1 MVLTAST
8 IQLDVYHAV
17 VFSALELLVLTITA
31 YLLYIGLK
39 SKSVRYTGVYLS
51 AEGEEV
57 VSELTPS
64 VGGLYWAFIRQY
76 ARRIYKLILE
86 RVQTGSL
93 SDWFYYISSWLG
105 LLILLSI
112 ILSFLYLFA
121 R

>member
-1 MVLTAST
+1 
-8 IQLDVYHAV
+8 V
-17 VFSALELLVLTITA
+17 VFSAIELLVLGITV
-31 YLLYIGLK
+31 YLCYIGLR
-39 SKSVRYTGVYLS
+39 SKKVSYTGVYLS
-51 AEGEEV
+51 GEGEEV

-105 LLILLSI
+105 LLVLLSV
-112 ILSFLYLFA
+112 ILSLLYLFA

>member
-1 MVLTAST
+1 MVSTASA

-17 VFSALELLVLTITA
+17 VFSAIELLVLAITA

-39 SKSVRYTGVYLS
+39 SKSARYTGVYLS

>member
-1 MVLTAST
+1 VVPTAST

-17 VFSALELLVLTITA
+17 VFSAIELLVLTFTA
-31 YLLYIGLK
+31 YLCYIGLR
-39 SKSVRYTGVYLS
+39 SKRVRYTGVYLS
-51 AEGEEV
+51 GEGEEV

-105 LLILLSI
+105 LLVLLSV
-112 ILSFLYLFA
+112 ILSLLYLFA